1 MRSIKQFISDI
12 INEAKNDR
20 VAGVFIPQNAKEM
33 IDWLEETTKDDAIK
47 MTDGKP
53 YNLGAD
59 GYLSEENIKSLFT
72 VMQRKASKLGLD
84 KSNKSKIHPFVCLER
99 NRVGQ
104 RGEKLVKQFVIR
116 RMYETYIAQT
126 PSFKSLLNSKV
137 HKGGWGGFHDTSYN
151 DAGERTR
158 NRGVDYEYDEI
169 NDIVELC
176 RWIKKVMVSLELPKL
191 SIENFN
197 TGVNKL
203 SEIERKYNDP
213 KDNNN
218 SNNPDMVDDVDYSSI
233 EMRKLRDDFN
243 RLYPLYESGALDDL
257 IEVIDKDDIDLNDY
271 ITSTGGSNVHRNG
284 RGQIIN
290 KSTGELAVT
299 KDNLKDV
306 LKESGGIIS
315 DITLNHK
322 TGDPTYISI
331 KLKESQQS
339 SVSVMAFKKDAN
351 LKNIIETLK
360 NSGTQINSVKWG
372 DNNTEENLNGPDIV
386 INPETCKRTF
396 NLCNLLGIDIENY
409 VLHCLGLNRKGIWS
423 YESTIPSNSEGEKNI
438 GYLFLAIIGGNYW
451 YMKEDSDV
459 IYMPYDY
466 DGIKC
471 RFDPLDYKFTSKSG
485 EGSSNIEVNGVLY
498 LSGKRLSQVK
508 IVLRSSGSD
517 DCRIFPIV
525 DSHLLYSVLDA
536 VKAFKKSKKN

>member
-20 VAGVFIPQNAKEM
+20 VADVFIPKNAKEM
-33 IDWLEETTKDDAIK
+33 IDWLEETTKDGEIK

-53 YNLGAD
+53 YDFGAD
-59 GYLSEENIKSLFT
+59 GYLSEENIKSLFA
-72 VMQRKASKLGLD
+72 VMQRKMSKLGLD
-84 KSNKSKIHPFVCLER
+84 KSNKSKICPFVCLER

-126 PSFKSLLNSKV
+126 PSFKGLLNSKV

-176 RWIKKVMVSLELPKL
+176 RWVKKVMVSLELPKL

-197 TGVNKL
+197 TGLNKL

-213 KDNNN
+213 KDNNDT
-218 SNNPDMVDDVDYSSI
+218 NNPDMVDDVDYSSI

-306 LKESGGIIS
+306 LKESGSIIS

-331 KLKESQQS
+331 KLKKAQQS
-339 SVSVMAFKKDAN
+339 SISVMAFKKDAN
-351 LKNIIETLK
+351 LRNIIETLK

-372 DNNTEENLNGPDIV
+372 DNNTEENLNGPDVV

-396 NLCNLLGIDIENY
+396 NLCNLLDIDIENY
-409 VLHCLGLNRKGIWS
+409 ILHCLGLNRKGIWS
-423 YESTIPSNSEGEKNI
+423 YESTMPSNSEGEKNI

>member
-20 VAGVFIPQNAKEM
+20 VTGVFIPKTAKEM

-72 VMQRKASKLGLD
+72 VMQHKASKLGLD

-213 KDNNN
+213 KDNND
-218 SNNPDMVDDVDYSSI
+218 SNNPDMVDDIDFSSS
-233 EMRKLRDDFN
+233 EMRKLRNDFN
-243 RLYPLYESGALDDL
+243 KLYPLYDSGALDDL
-257 IEVIDKDDIDLNDY
+257 IEAIDNDDIDLNDY
-271 ITSTGGSNVHRNG
+271 IVNTGGSNTHRNR
-284 RGQIIN
+284 RGQILN
-290 KSTGELAVT
+290 RSTCELTVT
-299 KDNLKDV
+299 KDTLKDV
-306 LKESGGIIS
+306 LKESGSIIS
-315 DITLNHK
+315 DITLKHK
-322 TGDPTYISI
+322 TGDPTYLSI
-331 KLKESQQS
+331 KLKKAQQS
-339 SVSVMAFKKDAN
+339 SISVMAFRRDAN
-351 LKNIIETLK
+351 LNNIIETLK

-372 DNNTEENLNGPDIV
+372 DNSTEENLNGPDIV
-386 INPETCKRTF
+386 INPGTCKRTF
-396 NLCNLLGIDIENY
+396 NLCNLLGVDIENY

-451 YMKEDSDV
+451 YVKEDSNI

-466 DGIKC
+466 SGIKC
-471 RFDPLDYKFTSKSG
+471 RFDPENYKFTSPVG
-485 EGSSNIEVNGVLY
+485 EGASNIKVNGTLY
-498 LSGKRLSQVK
+498 LSGKPIRAE

-517 DCRIFPIV
+517 ECRMFPIV
-525 DSHLLYSVLDA
+525 NTHELYDEVEKI
-536 VKAFKKSKKN
+536 KAFKKPNNN